1 MGDLRQDKAPFNSPL
16 ETGLRALVVLEA
28 MYPRPCDLG
37 ELTWFDYLVV
47 YTADLDGP
55 DGAEA
60 PESLHPP
67 IPGRQDGIIVRR
79 RLVERSLDLMRGVH
93 LVDLRHDADGIR
105 YVAGDDAPE
114 FLETLQAPYTQRLK
128 ERARWLADRLSG
140 LSRDEISEIV
150 DRNIGALAVQ
160 FAAPEGDRS

>member
-1 MGDLRQDKAPFNSPL
+1 MGDLKSDKAPFNSPL
-16 ETGLRALVVLEA
+16 ETGLRALVILEA

-37 ELTWFDYLVV
+37 ELTWYDYLVV
-47 YTADLDGP
+47 YTADLGGE
-55 DGAEA
+55 DGATA
-60 PESLHPP
+60 PASLHPP

-79 RLVERSLDLMRGVH
+79 RLIERSLDLMRGVH

-140 LSRDEISEIV
+140 LSRTEIAAIV
-150 DRNIGALAVQ
+150 DRNIGALTVQ